1 MIDLINPNVRE
12 LMPYKAGRPVEEIQR
27 LYNIEKVIKL
37 ASNEN
42 PYPVPQYVTDAISG
56 ELANIHAYP
65 CSDSYYLRERIALY
79 NGVKPE
85 NVVVGSGS
93 VELIRMIAKTFLNAG
108 KGDKVLTSDKTFVMY
123 KIAAVEQ
130 GGNRALVEVPLG
142 ADYRY
147 DLDRMVDAVDKQTK
161 IIFIANPNNPTGT
174 LLSKKEL
181 QAFID
186 KIPGDVIIVLDNA
199 YQEYVT
205 DAGDKTDGADE
216 AAAADYFDGIE
227 MAVGRKNI
235 IVLRTFSKIY
245 ALAGLRIG
253 YAIAHEE
260 VISYLGRVKAPFN
273 VTRLAQ
279 VAALASLRDD
289 EFKNKSARLNA
300 VNRERLF
307 QQLNRLGLK
316 VVPSKANF
324 ILFFPGTDTNDL
336 NERLLK
342 EGVIIRPLHG
352 FGFPDGIRVTVG
364 TQEENDFFMEKL
376 EKVFQE
382 INRG

>member
-1 MIDLINPNVRE
+1 MNDLINPNVLE

-27 LYNIEKVIKL
+27 LYHIEKVIKL

-42 PYPVPQYVTDAISG
+42 PFPVPRHVADAIAR
-56 ELANIHAYP
+56 EVANINAYP
-65 CSDSYYLRERIALY
+65 CSDSYYLRERIAQY

-85 NVVVGSGS
+85 NVVIGSGS
-93 VELIRMIAKTFLNAG
+93 VELIRMIAKTFLKSG
-108 KGDKVLTSDKTFVMY
+108 KGEKVLTSDKTFVMY
-123 KIAAVEQ
+123 KIAAVEE
-130 GGNRALVEVPLG
+130 GGKQAIVEIPLA
-142 ADYRY
+142 ADYRF
-147 DLDRMVDAVDKQTK
+147 DLDRMAAMSRAVDKQTK
-161 IIFIANPNNPTGT
+161 VIFIANPNNPTGT
-174 LLSKKEL
+174 LLTKKEL

-186 KIPGDVIIVLDNA
+186 KIPENIIIVLDNA

-205 DAGDKTDGADE
+205 AAGDE

-227 MAVGRKNI
+227 TAITRKNI

-260 VISYLGRVKAPFN
+260 VIGYLGRVKAPFN

-279 VAALASLRDD
+279 VAALASLQDD
-289 EFKNKSARLNA
+289 EFKNESARVNA

-307 QQLNRLGLK
+307 QQLSRLGLK
-316 VVPSKANF
+316 VVPSRANF

-364 TQEENDFFMEKL
+364 TREENDFFMEKL
-376 EKVFQE
+376 EKVFKDM
-382 INRG
+382 NRGFN

>member
-1 MIDLINPNVRE
+1 MNDLINPNVLE

-27 LYNIEKVIKL
+27 IYKIEKVIKL

-42 PYPVPQYVTDAISG
+42 PFPVPQNVTQAIAR
-56 ELANIHAYP
+56 EVANINAYP
-65 CSDSYYLRERIALY
+65 CSDSYYLREQVARY

-85 NVVVGSGS
+85 NVVIGAGS
-93 VELIRMIAKTFLNAG
+93 VELIRMIAKTFLNPA
-108 KGDKVLTSDKTFVMY
+108 KGGKVLTSDKTFVLY
-123 KIAAVEQ
+123 KIAAVEE
-130 GGNRALVEVPLG
+130 GGKQAIVEVPLG
-142 ADYRY
+142 ADYRI
-147 DLDRMVDAVDKQTK
+147 DLDRMVKAVDKQTK
-161 IIFIANPNNPTGT
+161 VIFIANPNNPTGT

-186 KIPGDVIIVLDNA
+186 KIPSDIIIVLDNA

-205 DAGDKTDGADE
+205 DSVDEADK

-227 MAVGRKNI
+227 MAITRKNI

-245 ALAGLRIG
+245 ALAGLRVG

-260 VISYLGRVKAPFN
+260 VIAYLGRVKAPFN
-273 VTRLAQ
+273 VTRLGQ
-279 VAALASLRDD
+279 VAALASLQDD

-307 QQLNRLGLK
+307 QRLSRLGLK

-364 TQEENDFFMEKL
+364 TEEENNFFMEKL
-376 EKVFQE
+376 EKVFKE
-382 INRG
+382 MNRGVN

>member
-1 MIDLINPNVRE
+1 MNDLINPNVLE
-12 LMPYKAGRPVEEIQR
+12 LMSYKAGRPVEEIQR
-27 LYNIEKVIKL
+27 IYKIEKVIKL

-42 PYPVPQYVTDAISG
+42 PFPVPQHVADAIAR
-56 ELANIHAYP
+56 EVANINAYP
-65 CSDSYYLRERIALY
+65 CSDSYYLREQIARY

-85 NVVVGSGS
+85 NIVVGAGS
-93 VELIRMIAKTFLNAG
+93 VELIRMIAKTFLNRE
-108 KGDKVLTSDKTFVMY
+108 KGDKIMTADKTFVMY
-123 KIAAVEQ
+123 KIAAVEE
-130 GGNRALVEVPLG
+130 GGKKAIVEIPLG
-142 ADYRY
+142 ADYSY
-147 DLDRMVDAVDKQTK
+147 DLDRMSQAVDKQTK
-161 IIFIANPNNPTGT
+161 VIFIANPNNPTGT

-181 QAFID
+181 RAFID
-186 KIPGDVIIVLDNA
+186 KIPEDIIIALDNA

-205 DAGDKTDGADE
+205 DAGDD
-216 AAAADYFDGIE
+216 AAADYFDGIE
-227 MAVGRKNI
+227 TAITRKNV

-245 ALAGLRIG
+245 ALAGLRVG

-260 VISYLGRVKAPFN
+260 VIAYLGRVKAPFN

-279 VAALASLRDD
+279 VAALASLQDN
-289 EFKNKSARLNA
+289 EFKHKSARVNA

-307 QQLNRLGLK
+307 QQLTRLGLK

-364 TQEENDFFMEKL
+364 TQEENDFFLEKL
-376 EKVFQE
+376 EKVFKDM
-382 INRG
+382 NRGLN

>member
-1 MIDLINPNVRE
+1 MIDLINPNVLE

-42 PYPVPQYVTDAISG
+42 PYPVPQYVADAISG

-65 CSDSYYLRERIALY
+65 CSDSYYLRERIARY
-79 NGVKPE
+79 NGVKPG

-93 VELIRMIAKTFLNAG
+93 VELIRMIAKTFLNPG
-108 KGDKVLTSDKTFVMY
+108 RGDKVLTSDKTFVMY
-123 KIAAVEQ
+123 KIAAVEE
-130 GGNRALVEVPLG
+130 GGNRAIVEVPLG
-142 ADYRY
+142 TDYRY

-186 KIPGDVIIVLDNA
+186 KIHGDVIIVLDNA

-205 DAGDKTDGADE
+205 DAVDGADA

-227 MAVGRKNI
+227 TAVARKNI
-235 IVLRTFSKIY
+235 VVLRTFSKIY
-245 ALAGLRIG
+245 ALAGLRVG

-279 VAALASLRDD
+279 VAALASLQDD

-307 QQLNRLGLK
+307 QRLSRLGLD

-324 ILFFPGTDTNDL
+324 ILFFPRTDTNDL

-376 EKVFQE
+376 EKVFKE
-382 INRG
+382 MNRGLN

>member
-1 MIDLINPNVRE
+1 MNDLINPNVLE

-27 LYNIEKVIKL
+27 IYKIEKVIKL

-42 PYPVPQYVTDAISG
+42 PFPVPEYVAQAIAR
-56 ELANIHAYP
+56 EVANINTYP
-65 CSDSYYLRERIALY
+65 CSDSYYLREQIARY
-79 NGVKPE
+79 NGVKSE
-85 NVVVGSGS
+85 NVVIGSGS
-93 VELIRMIAKTFLNAG
+93 VELIRMIAKTFLNPKRGG
-108 KGDKVLTSDKTFVMY
+108 KILTSDKTFVMY

-130 GGNRALVEVPLG
+130 GGKRAIVEVPLG
-142 ADYRY
+142 TDYRY
-147 DLDRMVDAVDKQTK
+147 DLDRMARTVDKQTK
-161 IIFIANPNNPTGT
+161 VIFIANPNNPTGT

-181 QAFID
+181 QTFID
-186 KIPGDVIIVLDNA
+186 KIPGNIIIVLDNA

-205 DAGDKTDGADE
+205 DAGDEKV
-216 AAAADYFDGIE
+216 AADYFDGIE
-227 MAVGRKNI
+227 TAITRKNI

-245 ALAGLRIG
+245 ALAGLRVG

-260 VISYLGRVKAPFN
+260 VIAYLARVKAPFN

-279 VAALASLRDD
+279 VAALASLKDN
-289 EFKNKSARLNA
+289 EFKNKSARVNA
-300 VNRERLF
+300 VNRERLC
-307 QQLNRLGLK
+307 QRLSRLGLK
-316 VVPSKANF
+316 VVPSNANF

-364 TQEENDFFMEKL
+364 TEEENDFFMEKL
-376 EKVFQE
+376 GKVFKE
-382 INRG
+382 MNRSLN